1 MKKNWLKTALLTCSA
16 CFWMFGG
23 ISASNAEVTVT
34 RDALGVPFID
44 ASTDHEMWF
53 AFGYVQARDRIIQME
68 ILRQNAFGELPEL
81 VGDGDNENAKRV
93 ERNLKQHHK
102 YPNLRYSLFNEIRE
116 SKDVDGKVAMHC
128 MAAGINQFK
137 SEIDLAAEPNKEGCL
152 REPFNPKVF
161 GNRDEHQ
168 LTDGEVAFIKEKN
181 VSLKLNKRPWS
192 PVDIAGLFHLQVMD
206 EYSNRNTEMNNLI
219 HLLELSR
226 VNGEDTTTAVKV
238 FNSMKWAL
246 NENAA
251 TTIPASLRHTQ
262 NANNMANIY
271 HSNLIR
277 TVAPKNGSYNGCTV
291 YNPATFQTSYGAAA
305 KYAMHEKN
313 DLFPMKASNWWV
325 VSQPYAG
332 KGVPT
337 GVMYNGPQIAALDPS
352 RTYQVA
358 LKSDEGF
365 QFAGNTYPGTI
376 NFWQGHNGNLAMGL
390 TAGNIDVSDI
400 FCVDLFNEGDRLFYK
415 TENGRSY
422 IQPSK
427 YQPIRAVV
435 GAPTAPLFNVVGHNW
450 PVVMIDE
457 NKDARQGDPVGT
469 AYIQR
474 YNWEGSTVS
483 TLTSWMDAL
492 NAKTL
497 TEWNNKLGTVGAN
510 FNLVAL
516 QADGKASYRLTG
528 SLPIK
533 RGMQQPNPVLPATE
547 WDYFPSYDPRLPAA
561 IAPEDGWNIVGKYY
575 HGLRYDIDNGI
586 LANWNQKPF
595 VNMPDGDLDYDSYFR
610 FDRVTLIKNMLKD
623 PERSGPETVSSV
635 LELNGLLQRLD
646 VNYFAFKPFW
656 KRLFQISEQPIQ
668 KQALFQIG
676 NWGGQRGSVS
686 NPEVDQLGAHY
697 GHVLFYEWMNAL
709 TEQFAS
715 VIAKSDKNLTTHL
728 MKGLL
733 KPKQPYLPTIKNGM
747 AVKPRAT
754 ILTSHGIHVN
764 ARIMLNALHSAFKIS
779 QSETESGAA
788 ETRGYQYTYDRY
800 QENLLN
806 RVNPEQPTQQ
816 NAFSVMLSSLD
827 TAIEKTR
834 QYPGF
839 SEKQF
844 VSGDNSYMSNDIR
857 TYSGMSSTL
866 GRNDVSIG
874 FRPDSIIIPHF
885 RNRGPLNIAVQ
896 FLDGI
901 AQGKNIAHPGIREFR
916 NAPGAGSENHSG
928 NDFSYNQID
937 MYEKNQ
943 YRDMHPLPHSPL
955 HKSKL

>member
-1 MKKNWLKTALLTCSA
+1 
-16 CFWMFGG
+16 
-23 ISASNAEVTVT
+23 
-34 RDALGVPFID
+34 
-44 ASTDHEMWF
+44 
-53 AFGYVQARDRIIQME
+53 
-68 ILRQNAFGELPEL
+68 
-81 VGDGDNENAKRV
+81 
-93 ERNLKQHHK
+93 
-102 YPNLRYSLFNEIRE
+102 
-116 SKDVDGKVAMHC
+116 
-128 MAAGINQFK
+128 
-137 SEIDLAAEPNKEGCL
+137 
-152 REPFNPKVF
+152 
-161 GNRDEHQ
+161 
-168 LTDGEVAFIKEKN
+168 
-181 VSLKLNKRPWS
+181 
-192 PVDIAGLFHLQVMD
+192 
-206 EYSNRNTEMNNLI
+206 
-219 HLLELSR
+219 
-226 VNGEDTTTAVKV
+226 
-238 FNSMKWAL
+238 
-246 NENAA
+246 
-251 TTIPASLRHTQ
+251 
-262 NANNMANIY
+262 
-271 HSNLIR
+271 
-277 TVAPKNGSYNGCTV
+277 
-291 YNPATFQTSYGAAA
+291 
-305 KYAMHEKN
+305 EKN
-313 DLFPMKASNWWV
+313 DLFPMKVSNWWV

-332 KGVPT
+332 EGVPT

-358 LKSDEGF
+358 LKSNEGF

-400 FCVDLFNEGDRLFYK
+400 FCVDLFNEDDRLFYK
-415 TENGRSY
+415 TKNGRSY
-422 IQPSK
+422 IRPST
-427 YQPIRAVV
+427 YQPVKAVA
-435 GAPTAPLFNVVGHNW
+435 APPVAPLFNVVDHNW

-457 NKDARQGDPVGT
+457 NKEARQGDPVGT

-497 TEWNNKLGTVGAN
+497 MEWNDKLDTVGAN

-516 QADGKASYRLTG
+516 ETGGKASYRLTG

-533 RGMQQPNPVLPATE
+533 RGMQQPNPDVPATE

-575 HGLRYDIDNGI
+575 HGLGYDVDNEI

-610 FDRVTLIKNMLKD
+610 FDRVTLIKNMLKSVQLED
-623 PERSGPETVSSV
+623 QWTVDSV
-635 LELNGLLQRLD
+635 LNVNGFLQRLD

-656 KRLFQISEQPIQ
+656 KRLNQISEQPIQ

-676 NWGGQRGSVS
+676 NWGGQRGSFT

-709 TEQFAS
+709 TEQFAN
-715 VIAKSDKNLTTHL
+715 VIANSDKDLTTHL

-733 KPKQPYLPTIKNGM
+733 KPKQPYLPTIKNG
-747 AVKPRAT
+747 APVKPRPT

-764 ARIMLNALHSAFKIS
+764 ARIMLNALHSAFEIS
-779 QSETESGAA
+779 QSETEAGAPQ
-788 ETRGYQYTYDRY
+788 TTDYQYSYDRF
-800 QENLLN
+800 QENLLG
-806 RVNPEQPTQQ
+806 RVNPERSPEQ
-816 NAFSVMLSSLD
+816 NAYSVMLSALD
-827 TAIEKTR
+827 TAIEKTM

-844 VSGDNSYMSNDIR
+844 VSGENSYMANDIR

-874 FRPDSIIIPHF
+874 FRPGSIAIPHF

-896 FLDGI
+896 FLDGK

-916 NAPGAGSENHSG
+916 NVPGAGSENHSG

-937 MYEKNQ
+937 MYEKNR
-943 YRDMHPLPHSPL
+943 YRDMHPLPRRPL
-955 HKSKL
+955 HRSKL